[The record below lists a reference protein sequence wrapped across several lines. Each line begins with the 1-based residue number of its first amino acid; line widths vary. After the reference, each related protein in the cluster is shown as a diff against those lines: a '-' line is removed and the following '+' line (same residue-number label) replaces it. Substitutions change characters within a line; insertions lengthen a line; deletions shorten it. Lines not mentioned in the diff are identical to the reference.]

1 MPRKPKA
8 HNINIE
14 SWADVENLLR
24 ELGDLNRDIESH
36 KAKRNER
43 VNELRAKLDEAV
55 SPAKIRKAQI
65 ERALF
70 DFTIAHQPDLRA
82 RSKKLTFG
90 EVALRLARRI
100 KNRDGV
106 EDDAIIER
114 LEKNRKLKRFVKV
127 EKKIDRA
134 GLKNSDVDPAI
145 LAEVGLE
152 VAVYDTFIAKPAEID
167 AGLAGES

>member
-1 MPRKPKA
+1 MPRKPRA
-8 HNINIE
+8 HGIMIK

-24 ELGDLNRDIESH
+24 ELGDLNRAIEAH

-55 SPAKIRKAQI
+55 SPAKLRKAQI
-65 ERALF
+65 ERGLF
-70 DFTIAHQPDLRA
+70 EFTVAHQPDLRA

-90 EVALRLARRI
+90 EVALRLARKI
-100 KNRDGV
+100 KNADGID
-106 EDDAIIER
+106 DDAIIER
-114 LEKNRKLKRFVKV
+114 LEKNRKLKRFVRV

-134 GLKNSDVDPAI
+134 GIKNSDVPPEA

-152 VAVYDTFIAKPAEID
+152 ISVYDTFIARPAEID
-167 AGLAGES
+167 AHPTEES